1 MNIEVIADGVVRD
14 ENQNWVYYI
23 DTERVNELDP
33 KRCGKWMYMTAD
45 LEHAE
50 KLVREAVVTGAVI
63 EAKRSTAAHMAL
75 SRSGTGVC
83 CFYLNGDD
91 AKAHHRAIEFF
102 AWGHNLVRRTKAGRL
117 YNVSFKF
124 DERREPANMA
134 MTSTRRSVSQT
145 SSTSTQAS
153 SSHR

>member
-50 KLVREAVVTGAVI
+50 KLVREAVVTGAAI

-91 AKAHHRAIEFF
+91 AKAHHRAIEFLL
-102 AWGHNLVRRTKAGRL
+102 GHNLVRRTKAGRL

-124 DERREPANMA
+124 DEQ
-134 MTSTRRSVSQT
+134 TRAGEYGDDFHAKICLADFVDLDT
-145 SSTSTQAS
+145 GEFLT
-153 SSHR
+153 

>member
-1 MNIEVIADGVVRD
+1 MNIEVIADGVIRD

-23 DTERVNELDP
+23 DTERVNELNL

-50 KLVREAVVTGAVI
+50 KLVREAVITGAVI

-91 AKAHHRAIEFF
+91 AKAHHRAIEFLL
-102 AWGHNLVRRTKAGRL
+102 GHNLVRRTKAGRL

-124 DERREPANMA
+124 DEQ
-134 MTSTRRSVSQT
+134 TRAGEYGDDFHAKICLADFVDLDT
-145 SSTSTQAS
+145 GEFLT
-153 SSHR
+153 